1 MVEAMPAWEQAKREA
16 QTSFIQPEDNV
27 RAAHESVS
35 SFYHQIITRG
45 AVYQITDHT
54 PTNSTIE
61 GHFKELAHQ
70 LDAYMEQEKE
80 QSLEPER

>member
-1 MVEAMPAWEQAKREA
+1 MAEAMPAWEQAKREA
-16 QTSFIQPEDNV
+16 QTAFIQPEDNV

-35 SFYHQIITRG
+35 HFYQQILMWG

-54 PTNSTIE
+54 PQDRAIE
-61 GHFKELAHQ
+61 GHFRELAHQ

-80 QSLEPER
+80 QGIEPGR